1 MPVSGPLS
9 GIVVLDLTRVLAGP
23 YCTMILA
30 DLGARVLKVE
40 TPGTGDDSRGY
51 GPFVNGKS
59 AYFMAMNRGKESI
72 ALDLKAPGDR
82 RIFEQLLAKA
92 DMLVENFRPGAMER
106 LGYGWEALSARHP
119 RLIYAAASGFGHGG
133 PYKARPAYDMV
144 VQGMGGIMSVTGHP
158 GGPPT
163 RVGAS
168 IGDLAAGLFTAI
180 GISAALH
187 HREVTGKGMKI
198 DVAMLDCQVAILENA
213 LSRYFLTGQA
223 PKPLGARHPSIAPFA
238 AYATS
243 DGHIIVACGT
253 DALYRKFCAAIGRV
267 ELAEDARF
275 ASNDKRAEN
284 VEALTAE
291 IERALGARG
300 AADWL
305 ALLEGIGVPCAPIN
319 DVAAVARDPQVAAR
333 NMIVGIEDPRAG
345 PLKLAGNPIKMSAFA
360 DPATRPAAPD
370 IDGDRSRILRDFGIT
385 ESGAP

>member
-23 YCTMILA
+23 FCTMILA